1 MPLWFR
7 LSYISVKSQ
16 IPRKLP
22 LHLKKAL
29 SILLLTCLLLNT
41 GGYWLY
47 IKVLQVQRRNEVRA
61 QLREQSSVPGE
72 ETLVFA
78 LNGDTPVDASFEKEN
93 DHEFY
98 YKGKL
103 YDIIEQQ
110 VKGGKLHIRCL
121 EDEKE
126 ESLLNKLEKVQHEQQ
141 NKKGSDHS
149 LIQQLASL
157 VFVQTTSF
165 PELQQPV
172 SGKHTY
178 PFYTTSIL
186 PVTQEVSAPPPR
198 A

>member
-1 MPLWFR
+1 M
-7 LSYISVKSQ
+7 
-16 IPRKLP
+16 
-22 LHLKKAL
+22 KKAL

-61 QLREQSSVPGE
+61 QLRQQSSVPGE
-72 ETLVFA
+72 ERFELA
-78 LNGDTPVDASFEKEN
+78 LNGDNPADASFEKEN

-141 NKKGSDHS
+141 NKKGNDHS

-157 VFVQTTSF
+157 VFEQTTGF
-165 PELQQPV
+165 PELQQPAT
-172 SGKHTY
+172 GKQTY
-178 PFYTTSIL
+178 PFYTTTVF
-186 PVTQEVSAPPPR
+186 PVTKEISAPPPR